1 MGEKKFFWIKLKT
14 DFFNQDEIDYLM
26 SQKNGCEYIV
36 LYQML
41 CLQTANNGGMLS
53 RQVGEML
60 VPYDVNKIVRDTKYF
75 DFDTVAVALE
85 LFKKLGLIY
94 EMDDSILKIARIE
107 EMVGSESANANA
119 IRQKRFREKQK
130 LQSVTNSNAN
140 SNGLSVTN
148 SNIEIEKEIEIRDRD
163 RDRDRNRNRVDYQQ
177 IADIYNDTC
186 VSFPRLVSLSDARKK
201 AIKARLNKYTLDDF
215 KKVFEKAEASDF
227 LKGANDRNWAA
238 SFDWMLKD
246 ANFAKIIE
254 GNYDNRKPKAPKNAG
269 NRNPA
274 AELEEFYKMA
284 EEWADKE

>member
-148 SNIEIEKEIEIRDRD
+148 SNIEIEKEIEKEIEIRDRD
-163 RDRDRNRNRVDYQQ
+163 RDRVDYQQ

-186 VSFPRLVSLSDARKK
+186 VSFPRLVSLSDVRKK

-227 LKGANDRNWAA
+227 LKGANARNWSAT
-238 SFDWMLKD
+238 FDWMLKD

-254 GNYDNRKPKAPKNAG
+254 GNYDNRKSKAPKNAG
-269 NRNPA
+269 TRNPA

>member
-60 VPYDVNKIVRDTKYF
+60 VPYDINKIVRDTKYF

-94 EMDDSILKIARIE
+94 EMDDHILKIARIE

-140 SNGLSVTN
+140 SNALGVTN
-148 SNIEIEKEIEIRDRD
+148 SNIEIEKEIEKEIENRDRD
-163 RDRDRNRNRVDYQQ
+163 RDRDRDRVDYQL
-177 IADIYNDTC
+177 IADMYNDTC
-186 VSFPRLVSLSDARKK
+186 VSFPRLVSLSDNRKK

-215 KKVFEKAEASDF
+215 KDLFKKAEASDF
-227 LKGANDRNWAA
+227 LKGANDRNWSAT
-238 SFDWMLKD
+238 FDWMLKD
-246 ANFAKIIE
+246 ANFTKILE
-254 GNYDNRKPKAPKNAG
+254 GNYDNRKSKAPKNAG
-269 NRNPA
+269 
-274 AELEEFYKMA
+274 AEKTRREIICCGQR
-284 EEWADKE
+284 